1 MQRECPIHCRISKN
15 KASFAKNQRAMCMNS
30 TSATIDV
37 AVQRAEE
44 ALRDRE
50 ERYRTLFDAMDEGY
64 CIIEVLFDAQQQPVD
79 YRFIE
84 VNGSFER
91 QAGMH
96 DVVGKRMLEFVPS
109 IESHWLQNYG
119 KVAFTGEGIRFS
131 GEYKGLHRYFDV
143 YAFRANGWPERH
155 VAVLFAD
162 VTQRT
167 LAEKALREADRRKDE
182 FLAMLAHELRNPL
195 AAIRNAT
202 QIVLRNEGDVQ
213 TSRAA
218 SQILDR
224 QVGHMIRQV
233 DDLLDVSRISRGKI
247 ELRKDR
253 TELAQIISHA
263 VETIRPLC
271 ENLRHE
277 LSMTLPPQPIYLV
290 GDSIRLAQVVGNLLN
305 NACKFTDRG
314 GRIWLT
320 VDEEGDQAVIRV
332 RDTGIGLA
340 QDQLSRI
347 FELFAQVDNSLER
360 ARDGLGLG
368 LTLVKKL
375 VEMHDGTVAA
385 TSSGPGLGSEF
396 VVRLPLLREAPP
408 AAPQE
413 PSGVKPQATV
423 PRRILVVDDNRDS
436 ANSLAMLLK
445 LLGHTVD
452 TAHDGLEAVERA
464 ATFRADVIL
473 LDIGMPRLNGY
484 EAARRIRQQRQKGL
498 RLVAL
503 TGWGQEEDRQRSEE
517 AGFDAHLVKP
527 VDLAALTK
535 LLAEWARPNQ
545 PLQQTGDS

>member
-1 MQRECPIHCRISKN
+1 
-15 KASFAKNQRAMCMNS
+15 MNS
-30 TSATIDV
+30 TPVTIDA
-37 AVQRAEE
+37 AVKRAEE
-44 ALRDRE
+44 ALRARE
-50 ERYRTLFDAMDEGY
+50 ERYRTLFNAMDEGY
-64 CIIEVLFDAQQQPVD
+64 CIIEVLFDEQRQPVD

-91 QAGMH
+91 QAGMR
-96 DVVGKRMLEFVPS
+96 DVVGKRMLEFVPA

-119 KVAFTGEGIRFS
+119 KVALTGEGIRFS

-167 LAEKALREADRRKDE
+167 LAEKALRETDRRKDE

-195 AAIRNAT
+195 AAIRNAV
-202 QIVLRNEGDVQ
+202 QILRRNEGDAQ
-213 TSRAA
+213 TTRSA
-218 SQILDR
+218 SEILDR

-247 ELRKDR
+247 ELRKER
-253 TELAQIISHA
+253 AELAPVVKHA
-263 VETIRPLC
+263 VETTRPLC
-271 ENLRHE
+271 ESLRHE
-277 LSMTLPPQPIYLV
+277 LSVTLPPRPIFLI
-290 GDSIRLAQVVGNLLN
+290 GDPIRLAQVVGNLLN

-314 GRIWLT
+314 GRIWLA
-320 VDEEGDQAVIRV
+320 VEVEGDQAVIRV

-340 QDQLSRI
+340 KDQLGQI

-375 VEMHDGTVAA
+375 VEMHDGTVEAHSA
-385 TSSGPGLGSEF
+385 GPGQGSEF
-396 VVRLPLLREAPP
+396 VVRLPLLRESSPP
-408 AAPQE
+408 PPRE
-413 PSGVKPQATV
+413 PSGVRPEAMV
-423 PRRILVVDDNRDS
+423 SRRILVVDDNRDS
-436 ANSLAMLLK
+436 ANSLALL
-445 LLGHTVD
+445 LQMLGHTVD

-464 ATFRADVIL
+464 ATFRGDVIL

-484 EAARRIRQQRQKGL
+484 EAARRIREQRQKGL
-498 RLVAL
+498 KLVAL
-503 TGWGQEEDRQRSEE
+503 TGWGQEEDRRRSAE

-535 LLAEWARPNQ
+535 LLAEWTAAN
-545 PLQQTGDS
+545 

>member
-1 MQRECPIHCRISKN
+1 
-15 KASFAKNQRAMCMNS
+15 MNS
-30 TSATIDV
+30 TSITLDL

-64 CIIEVLFDAQQQPVD
+64 CIIEVLFDAHRQPVD

-84 VNGSFER
+84 VNSSFER

-96 DVVGKRMLEFVPS
+96 DVVGKRMLEFVPT

-119 KVAFTGEGIRFS
+119 KVALTGEGIRFT
-131 GEYKGLHRYFDV
+131 GEYSGLHRCFDV
-143 YAFRANGWPERH
+143 YAFRAKGWPDRH

-167 LAEKALREADRRKDE
+167 RAEQSLREANRRKDE

-195 AAIRNAT
+195 AAIRNAV
-202 QIVLRNEGDVQ
+202 QILLQKQGDAQ
-213 TSRAA
+213 TVRSAA
-218 SQILDR
+218 EILDR
-224 QVGHMIRQV
+224 QVGHMVRQV

-247 ELRKDR
+247 ELRKEEA
-253 TELAQIISHA
+253 ELAPIVNHA
-263 VETIRPLC
+263 LTMIRPLC
-271 ENLRHE
+271 ESLRHE
-277 LSMTLPPQPIYLV
+277 ITVKLPSKPLYVAGDPVRLV
-290 GDSIRLAQVVGNLLN
+290 QVVGNLLN
-305 NACKFTDRG
+305 NACKFTDKG
-314 GRIWLT
+314 GRIWLS
-320 VDEEGDQAVIRV
+320 VEEDSDHAVIRV

-340 QDQLSRI
+340 ADQLSRI
-347 FELFAQVDNSLER
+347 FELFAQVDSSLER

-375 VEMHDGTVAA
+375 VEMHNGTVEARSA
-385 TSSGPGLGSEF
+385 GPGRGSEF
-396 VVRLPLLREAPP
+396 VVRLPLLCSRPPAPP
-408 AAPQE
+408 PQ
-413 PSGVKPQATV
+413 PSSVKPAATV

-464 ATFRADVIL
+464 VTFRADVIL

-484 EAARRIRQQRQKGL
+484 EAARRIREQRHQGL
-498 RLVAL
+498 KLVAL
-503 TGWGQEEDRQRSEE
+503 TGWGQEEDRHRSDE

-535 LLAEWARPNQ
+535 LLAEGAPADKQQ
-545 PLQQTGDS
+545 PTGGA

>member
-1 MQRECPIHCRISKN
+1 
-15 KASFAKNQRAMCMNS
+15 MNS
-30 TSATIDV
+30 TPVTVDL

-64 CIIEVLFDAQQQPVD
+64 CIIEVLFDTQQQPVD

-91 QAGMH
+91 QAGMR
-96 DVVGKRMLEFVPS
+96 DVVGRRMLEFVPA

-119 KVAFTGEGIRFS
+119 RVALTGEGVRFS
-131 GEYKGLHRYFDV
+131 GEYSGLHRYFDV

-167 LAEKALREADRRKDE
+167 RAEQALRETDRRKDE

-195 AAIRNAT
+195 AAIRNSV
-202 QIVLRNEGDVQ
+202 QLLLRQKDDARTVR
-213 TSRAA
+213 SAA
-218 SQILDR
+218 EILDR
-224 QVGHMIRQV
+224 QVGHMVRQV

-247 ELRKDR
+247 ELRK
-253 TELAQIISHA
+253 EQVEVAPIVNHA

-271 ENLRHE
+271 ESLRHE
-277 LSMTLPPQPIYLV
+277 ITVTLPPKPLHV
-290 GDSIRLAQVVGNLLN
+290 TGDPVRLAQVVGNLLN

-320 VDEEGDQAVIRV
+320 VEDEGGLAVVRV

-340 QDQLSRI
+340 AEQLGRV

-375 VEMHDGTVAA
+375 VEMHNGTVEAH
-385 TSSGPGLGSEF
+385 SEGLGRGSEF
-396 VVRLPLLREAPP
+396 VVRLPLLRGLPPAPP
-408 AAPQE
+408 RQ
-413 PSGVKPQATV
+413 PSGVEPAATV
-423 PRRILVVDDNRDS
+423 PCRILVADDNRDS
-436 ANSLAMLLK
+436 ADSLAMLLE
-445 LLGHTVD
+445 LSGHTVAV
-452 TAHDGLEAVERA
+452 AHDGLEAVEVILRILPCHIWIA
-464 ATFRADVIL
+464 CIKQDAKFAGRVGEHRRADFRTGVEIHQE
-473 LDIGMPRLNGY
+473 GATRVRAVVNA
-484 EAARRIRQQRQKGL
+484 ES
-498 RLVAL
+498 VA
-503 TGWGQEEDRQRSEE
+503 
-517 AGFDAHLVKP
+517 
-527 VDLAALTK
+527 
-535 LLAEWARPNQ
+535 
-545 PLQQTGDS
+545 

>member
-1 MQRECPIHCRISKN
+1 MSSKPL
-15 KASFAKNQRAMCMNS
+15 
-30 TSATIDV
+30 TIDL
-37 AVQRAEE
+37 AVKRAEE

-50 ERYRTLFDAMDEGY
+50 ERYRTLFNAMDEGY
-64 CIIEVLFDAQQQPVD
+64 CIIEVLFDEQQRPVD

-96 DVVGKRMLEFVPS
+96 DVVGKRMLEFVPV

-119 KVAFTGEGIRFS
+119 KVALTGEGIRFS

-167 LAEKALREADRRKDE
+167 LAEITLREADRRKDE

-195 AAIRNAT
+195 AAIRNAVAILRHNDGDA
-202 QIVLRNEGDVQ
+202 QIAR
-213 TSRAA
+213 SA
-218 SQILDR
+218 SEILDR

-247 ELRKDR
+247 ELRKER
-253 TELAQIISHA
+253 VELSSVVSHA

-271 ENLRHE
+271 QSLDHE
-277 LSMTLPPQPIYLV
+277 LSVTLPPGAVFLV
-290 GDSIRLAQVVGNLLN
+290 GDPIRLAQVVGNLLN

-314 GRIWLT
+314 GRVGLT
-320 VDEEGDQAVIRV
+320 SEVEGNQAVIRV

-340 QDQLSRI
+340 AEQLCRI

-375 VEMHDGTVAA
+375 VEMHEGTVEAR
-385 TSSGPGLGSEF
+385 SDGPGQGSEF
-396 VVRLPLLREAPP
+396 IVRLPLSSGPAPASPREHTGVQV
-408 AAPQE
+408 AAL
-413 PSGVKPQATV
+413 A

-436 ANSLAMLLK
+436 ANSLALLLK
-445 LLGHTVD
+445 QLGHTVD
-452 TAHDGLEAVERA
+452 TAHDGLEAIERA

-484 EAARRIRQQRQKGL
+484 EAARRIRELHLQSV

-503 TGWGQEEDRQRSEE
+503 TGWGQEEDRRRSEK

-535 LLAEWARPNQ
+535 LLAGWA
-545 PLQQTGDS
+545 G

>member
-1 MQRECPIHCRISKN
+1 VTKFLRILS
-15 KASFAKNQRAMCMNS
+15 MNS
-30 TSATIDV
+30 TSESIDV

-64 CIIEVLFDAQQQPVD
+64 CIIEVLFDTQHQPVD

-91 QAGMH
+91 QAGMRN
-96 DVVGKRMLEFVPS
+96 VVGKRMLEFVS
-109 IESHWLQNYG
+109 AIESLWLENYG
-119 KVAFTGEGIRFS
+119 KVARTGEGIRFS
-131 GEYKGLHRYFDV
+131 GEYKGLHRFFDV

-162 VTQRT
+162 VTQRI

-195 AAIRNAT
+195 AAIRNAV
-202 QIVLRNEGDVQ
+202 QILLHNEGDVQ

-224 QVGHMIRQV
+224 QVVHMIRQV
-233 DDLLDVSRISRGKI
+233 DELLDVSRISRGKI

-253 TELAQIISHA
+253 AELTQIVNHA
-263 VETIRPLC
+263 VETLRPLC
-271 ENLRHE
+271 ESLRHE
-277 LSMTLPPQPIYLV
+277 LSVNIPPPPVYVL
-290 GDSIRLAQVVGNLLN
+290 GDPIRLAQVIGNLLN
-305 NACKFTDRG
+305 NACKFTDKG
-314 GRIWLT
+314 GRIWLNGA
-320 VDEEGDQAVIRV
+320 VEGEAVVIRV

-340 QDQLSRI
+340 KDQLCRI

-375 VEMHDGTVAA
+375 VEMHDGTVEA
-385 TSSGPGLGSEF
+385 TSEGPGRGSEF
-396 VVRLPLLREAPP
+396 VVRLPLLREAQP
-408 AAPQE
+408 AQPRRPADAKSEQMV
-413 PSGVKPQATV
+413 S
-423 PRRILVVDDNRDS
+423 RRILVVDDNRDS
-436 ANSLAMLLK
+436 ANSLAMLLN

-452 TAHDGLEAVERA
+452 TAHDGREAVERA

-484 EAARRIRQQRQKGL
+484 EAARRIREQRQQGL
-498 RLVAL
+498 KLVAL
-503 TGWGQEEDRQRSEE
+503 TGWGQEEDRQRSED

-535 LLAEWARPNQ
+535 LLAEWVR
-545 PLQQTGDS
+545 

>member
-1 MQRECPIHCRISKN
+1 MPVPV
-15 KASFAKNQRAMCMNS
+15 
-30 TSATIDV
+30 DV

-64 CIIEVLFDAQQQPVD
+64 CIIEVLFDARQQPVD

-96 DVVGKRMLEFVPS
+96 DVVGKRMLEFVPA

-119 KVAFTGEGIRFS
+119 RVALTGEGIRFA
-131 GEYKGLHRYFDV
+131 GEYKGLNRYFDV
-143 YAFRANGWPERH
+143 YAFRANGWPDRH

-195 AAIRNAT
+195 AAIRNAV
-202 QIVLRNEGDVQ
+202 QALLQKAGDAQVVR
-213 TSRAA
+213 SA
-218 SQILDR
+218 SEILDR
-224 QVGHMIRQV
+224 QVRHMVRQV

-247 ELRKDR
+247 DLRKER
-253 TELAQIISHA
+253 AELAAVVNHA
-263 VETIRPLC
+263 VDTVRPLC
-271 ENLRHE
+271 DSLHHE
-277 LSMTLPPQPIYLV
+277 LTVTLPPKPLYV
-290 GDSIRLAQVVGNLLN
+290 FGDPIRLAQVVGNLLN

-314 GRIWLT
+314 GRISLA
-320 VDEEGDQAVIRV
+320 VEEDGGQAVIRV

-340 QDQLSRI
+340 ADQVGRI
-347 FELFAQVDNSLER
+347 FDLFAQVDSSLER

-368 LTLVKKL
+368 LTLVQKL
-375 VEMHDGTVAA
+375 VEMHDGTVEARSA
-385 TSSGPGLGSEF
+385 GSGQGSEF
-396 VVRLPLLREAPP
+396 VVRLPLLGGPPPAPP
-408 AAPQE
+408 RE
-413 PSGVKPQATV
+413 PSGAKPVAMT
-423 PRRILVVDDNRDS
+423 PCRILVVDDNCDS
-436 ANSLAMLLK
+436 ANSLAMLLA

-464 ATFRADVIL
+464 ATFRGDVIL

-484 EAARRIRQQRQKGL
+484 EAARRIREQRQKGL

-503 TGWGQEEDRQRSEE
+503 TGWGQEEDRHRSQE

-527 VDLAALTK
+527 VDLTELTE
-535 LLAEWARPNQ
+535 LLAEWSPAN
-545 PLQQTGDS
+545 

>member
-1 MQRECPIHCRISKN
+1 
-15 KASFAKNQRAMCMNS
+15 MN
-30 TSATIDV
+30 ATDMTMDV
-37 AVQRAEE
+37 AVKRAEE
-44 ALRDRE
+44 AMRDRE

-64 CIIEVLFDAQQQPVD
+64 CIIEVLFDADRQPVD

-96 DVVGKRMLEFVPS
+96 DVVGKRMLEFVPA

-119 KVAFTGEGIRFS
+119 KVALTGEGIRFS

-143 YAFRANGWPERH
+143 YAFRAHGWPERH

-195 AAIRNAT
+195 AAIRNAA
-202 QIVLRNEGDVQ
+202 QVILGNEGDLE

-218 SQILDR
+218 SQILNR

-253 TELAQIISHA
+253 VELAHVVNHA

-271 ENLRHE
+271 DTLRHE
-277 LSMTLPPQPIYLV
+277 LSVTLPPQPIYLV
-290 GDSIRLAQVVGNLLN
+290 GDPIRLAQVFGNLLN
-305 NACKFTDRG
+305 NACKFTDKG

-320 VDEEGDQAVIRV
+320 GAVEGDQVVVRV

-340 QDQLSRI
+340 KDQLGRI

-375 VEMHDGTVAA
+375 VEMHYGSVEAC
-385 TSSGPGLGSEF
+385 SSGPGRGSEF
-396 VVRLPLLREAPP
+396 LVRLPLLRDPPPTAPRE
-408 AAPQE
+408 Q
-413 PSGVKPQATV
+413 SGVKPQTV
-423 PRRILVVDDNRDS
+423 VARRILVVDDNRDS

-498 RLVAL
+498 KLVAL

-527 VDLAALTK
+527 VDFAALTK
-535 LLAEWARPNQ
+535 LLAEWAGPDK
-545 PLQQTGDS
+545 PPQQ